1 MNFLKLESKWQ
12 EIRQEG
18 LTQVMEAP
26 LLDLKRDSGLDLL
39 LPLNKYG
46 WVRGWTD
53 DYNWINF
60 GLIYNYQYVH
70 KNCEACP
77 ILFNFLQEIVN
88 LDKVFMLGFSL
99 LKAGTEIPLHV
110 DDDMSVQDF
119 ETFHLTL
126 SAPSAGCELQVVDQ
140 ILPHKEGQILQFK
153 DIYPHCARN
162 KSTQDRLI
170 LYGKIKIT

>member
-60 GLIYNYQYVH
+60 GLIFDQYWT
-70 KNCEACP
+70 
-77 ILFNFLQEIVN
+77 NFE
-88 LDKVFMLGFSL
+88 
-99 LKAGTEIPLHV
+99 
-110 DDDMSVQDF
+110 
-119 ETFHLTL
+119 
-126 SAPSAGCELQVVDQ
+126 Q
-140 ILPHKEGQILQFK
+140 ILNQLWF
-153 DIYPHCARN
+153 
-162 KSTQDRLI
+162 
-170 LYGKIKIT
+170 